1 MEKTPFIEI
10 RGLRKVYKLGKERV
24 VALDDINLTIE
35 RGEICCIL
43 GTSGSGKSTLLN
55 MMAGLERPTKGQ
67 VLYAGKDVTR
77 FDERRWALFR
87 QKNIGFVFQSY
98 NLMTGLS
105 GIENVAMP
113 LMFRGMDKDRRTRIA
128 KEMLREVGLGNRMKH
143 KPTQMSGG
151 QQQRVGIARALCV
164 DPEMVICDEAVS
176 ALDVSIQAQVL
187 NLLIK
192 LKKERNLTYI
202 FITHNLSVVEYIS
215 DRIAVMY
222 LGRIVE
228 LASTEQ
234 IFENTMHPYTEAL
247 LSAIPIVDPD
257 SKHSRIVLEGDV
269 PNPVH
274 PPEGCHFH
282 PRCPNCM
289 EICRHDSPPLVKH
302 MVNGE
307 EHFCACHLY
316 DAPEEQVTSTKG

>member
-24 VALDDINLTIE
+24 VALDDINLTIQ

-67 VLYAGKDVTR
+67 VLYSGKDVCR

-113 LMFRGMDKDRRTRIA
+113 LMFRGMDKDKRTRIA

-151 QQQRVGIARALCV
+151 QQQRVGKTTTEVMELMVNKSRENNQTFILVTHDNGIARYADRIVTIV
-164 DPEMVICDEAVS
+164 DGKIVRDEKNESIARTREQIAADNARENRQQAEPEEAKVS
-176 ALDVSIQAQVL
+176 APIPAEKD
-187 NLLIK
+187 
-192 LKKERNLTYI
+192 
-202 FITHNLSVVEYIS
+202 
-215 DRIAVMY
+215 AVNM
-222 LGRIVE
+222 
-228 LASTEQ
+228 STEGA
-234 IFENTMHPYTEAL
+234 E
-247 LSAIPIVDPD
+247 
-257 SKHSRIVLEGDV
+257 
-269 PNPVH
+269 
-274 PPEGCHFH
+274 
-282 PRCPNCM
+282 
-289 EICRHDSPPLVKH
+289 
-302 MVNGE
+302 
-307 EHFCACHLY
+307 
-316 DAPEEQVTSTKG
+316 

>member
-67 VLYAGKDVTR
+67 VLYSGKDVTR

-151 QQQRVGIARALCV
+151 QQQRVGIARAFV
-164 DPEMVICDEAVS
+164 TKPKIVFADEPTGNLDSKSGGEVMELLQGVWKKMGK
-176 ALDVSIQAQVL
+176 ALVV
-187 NLLIK
+187 
-192 LKKERNLTYI
+192 
-202 FITHNLSVVEYIS
+202 ITHDI
-215 DRIAVMY
+215 RIARMAD
-222 LGRIVE
+222 R
-228 LASTEQ
+228 Q
-234 IFENTMHPYTEAL
+234 FQ
-247 LSAIPIVDPD
+247 IVDG
-257 SKHSRIVLEGDV
+257 LLAE
-269 PNPVH
+269 
-274 PPEGCHFH
+274 
-282 PRCPNCM
+282 
-289 EICRHDSPPLVKH
+289 
-302 MVNGE
+302 
-307 EHFCACHLY
+307 
-316 DAPEEQVTSTKG
+316 VTAK

>member
-67 VLYAGKDVTR
+67 VLYSGKDVTR

-151 QQQRVGIARALCV
+151 QQQRVSIARALV
-164 DPEMVICDEAVS
+164 KKPRVILADEPTA
-176 ALDVSIQAQVL
+176 ALDYETSIEVL
-187 NLLIK
+187 TVLEDVIRAGTTLLMV
-192 LKKERNLTYI
+192 
-202 FITHNLSVVEYIS
+202 THNEEIAKMANRVIRMKGGVVAE
-215 DRIAVMY
+215 V
-222 LGRIVE
+222 IVNRHPASAKE
-228 LASTEQ
+228 L
-234 IFENTMHPYTEAL
+234 
-247 LSAIPIVDPD
+247 VW
-257 SKHSRIVLEGDV
+257 
-269 PNPVH
+269 
-274 PPEGCHFH
+274 
-282 PRCPNCM
+282 
-289 EICRHDSPPLVKH
+289 
-302 MVNGE
+302 
-307 EHFCACHLY
+307 
-316 DAPEEQVTSTKG
+316 

>member
-24 VALDDINLTIE
+24 VALDDINLTIQ

-67 VLYAGKDVTR
+67 VLYSGKDVCR

-113 LMFRGMDKDRRTRIA
+113 LMFRGMDKDKRTRIA

-151 QQQRVGIARALCV
+151 QQQRVGIARAFVTRPQVVFADEPTGNLDSKTKTEV
-164 DPEMVICDEAVS
+164 MDMICSFARDFNQTIV
-176 ALDVSIQAQVL
+176 LVTHDDNMAQ
-187 NLLIK
+187 
-192 LKKERNLTYI
+192 YA
-202 FITHNLSVVEYIS
+202 
-215 DRIAVMY
+215 DRIVT
-222 LGRIVE
+222 LLDGRI
-228 LASTEQ
+228 
-234 IFENTMHPYTEAL
+234 I
-247 LSAIPIVDPD
+247 
-257 SKHSRIVLEGDV
+257 GD
-269 PNPVH
+269 
-274 PPEGCHFH
+274 
-282 PRCPNCM
+282 R
-289 EICRHDSPPLVKH
+289 L
-302 MVNGE
+302 
-307 EHFCACHLY
+307 
-316 DAPEEQVTSTKG
+316 T